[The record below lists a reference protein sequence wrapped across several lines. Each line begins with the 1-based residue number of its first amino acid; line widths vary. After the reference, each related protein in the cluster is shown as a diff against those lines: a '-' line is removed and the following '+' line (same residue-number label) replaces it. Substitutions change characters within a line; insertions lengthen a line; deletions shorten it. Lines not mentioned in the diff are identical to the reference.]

1 MCLLF
6 FSLKREKRKISES
19 HNFQGDFLGKHKDEE
34 ILSVKRYDVC
44 DSRLSLGYLLLLKP
58 VASLS

>member
-1 MCLLF
+1 MIF
-6 FSLKREKRKISES
+6 RE
-19 HNFQGDFLGKHKDEE
+19 KHKDEE
-34 ILSVKRYDVC
+34 ILSVQGYDVG